1 MDSEREEN
9 GLVDLYSDQFIQR
22 LILNLLDVHLLR
34 IVQNQPLWG
43 YKIKKNIENAF
54 NIKIRHSI
62 LYPTLNDLE
71 KKGFLK
77 SQKQTK
83 SGRVRKV
90 YTITEEGK
98 KYIESYYAVLDDQI
112 KHEGLP

>member
-1 MDSEREEN
+1 MVDS
-9 GLVDLYSDQFIQR
+9 YQDQFFQR

-34 IVQNQPLWG
+34 IVQNEPLWG
-43 YKIKKNIENAF
+43 YKIKKDIENAF
-54 NIKIRHSI
+54 DIKIRHGI

-83 SGRVRKV
+83 SGRARKV
-90 YTITEEGK
+90 YTITRKGK
-98 KYIESYYAVLDDQI
+98 KYIESYYTVLDDQI
-112 KHEGLP
+112 KGKDLT

>member
-1 MDSEREEN
+1 MGNLDQDR
-9 GLVDLYSDQFIQR
+9 LVQR

-34 IVQNQPLWG
+34 IIQKKPLWG

-71 KKGFLK
+71 KNGFLQ

-83 SGRVRKV
+83 SGRARKV
-90 YTITEEGK
+90 YTITEKGR
-98 KYIESYYAVLDDQI
+98 KYVDSYYVVLDDQI
-112 KHEGLP
+112 KQRDLT

>member
-1 MDSEREEN
+1 MELN
-9 GLVDLYSDQFIQR
+9 GLTDLYHDQFIQR
-22 LILNLLDVHLLR
+22 LIMNLLDVHLLR
-34 IVQNQPLWG
+34 IVKNQPLWG
-43 YKIKKNIENAF
+43 YKIKKNIENVF
-54 NIKIRHSI
+54 NIRIRHSV

-71 KKGFLK
+71 KKGFLN

-90 YTITEEGK
+90 YTITAKGK

-112 KHEGLP
+112 NCKDLT

>member
-1 MDSEREEN
+1 MANSYKD
-9 GLVDLYSDQFIQR
+9 YFIQR
-22 LILNLLDVHLLR
+22 LITNLLDVHLLR

-43 YKIKKNIENAF
+43 YKIKKNIETIF

-77 SQKQTK
+77 SRKHTK
-83 SGRVRKV
+83 SGRARKV
-90 YTITEEGK
+90 YTITENGK
-98 KYIESYYAVLDDQI
+98 KYIHSYYSVLKDQI
-112 KHEGLP
+112 KGSDLN

>member
-1 MDSEREEN
+1 
-9 GLVDLYSDQFIQR
+9 LVDSYQDQFIQR
-22 LILNLLDVHLLR
+22 LIINLLDVHLLR

-43 YKIKKNIENAF
+43 YKIKKNIENTF
-54 NIKIRHSI
+54 NIKIRHSV

-83 SGRVRKV
+83 SGRARKV
-90 YTITEEGK
+90 YTITEKGK

-112 KHEGLP
+112 NCKDLP

>member
-1 MDSEREEN
+1 MVDS
-9 GLVDLYSDQFIQR
+9 YQDQFIQR
-22 LILNLLDVHLLR
+22 LIINLLDVHLLR

-54 NIKIRHSI
+54 NITIRHSV

-83 SGRVRKV
+83 SGRARKV
-90 YTITEEGK
+90 YTITGNGE

-112 KHEGLP
+112 NCKDLP